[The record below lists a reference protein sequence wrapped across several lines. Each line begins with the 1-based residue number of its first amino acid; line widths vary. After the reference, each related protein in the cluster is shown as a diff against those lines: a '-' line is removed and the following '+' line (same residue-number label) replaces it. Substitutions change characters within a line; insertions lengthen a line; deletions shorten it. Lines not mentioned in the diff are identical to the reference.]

1 MLQLKRRNCARVQ
14 AGMVEL
20 IALPF
25 PFSSERKIWPSDVV
39 VVQGGQ

>member
-14 AGMVEL
+14 TEMVEL

-25 PFSSERKIWPSDVV
+25 PFSSEPKIWPSDVV

>member
-1 MLQLKRRNCARVQ
+1 MLQLKLRPSSD
-14 AGMVEL
+14 GEL

-25 PFSSERKIWPSDVV
+25 PFSSERKIWPSNVV